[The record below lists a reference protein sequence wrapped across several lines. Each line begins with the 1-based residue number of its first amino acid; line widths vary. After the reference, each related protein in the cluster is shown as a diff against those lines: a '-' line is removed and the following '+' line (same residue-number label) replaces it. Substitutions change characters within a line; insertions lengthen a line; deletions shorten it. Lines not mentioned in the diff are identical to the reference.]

1 LGLREYIAKRAIN
14 SVILFLA
21 ILVFNFFLFRIPT
34 FFFGVDPADLYV
46 QVGMEAEDIEALRR
60 AWGIPQPDAGFAEWF
75 DHFLK
80 YLGNMVTLN
89 FGFSFKSFRPVAM
102 EIALRLP
109 NTLILLGTSSMLM
122 VLLGLV
128 MGILAASKHGTRTDS
143 SLITV
148 ALSLYSLP
156 IFWLGI
162 LALIIFGFYLG
173 LVPLTGGTISYPPPQ
188 DPLAYLVDYLHHL
201 ILPAGVLTLGG
212 FGSYMLLMRN
222 SLIDVLTEDFIVT
235 AKAKGLDNRTI
246 LYRHALKNAIL
257 PMITLVAM
265 NFAFIVSGAVL
276 TETVF
281 SWYGMGRYLFES
293 LFAQDWPSSQAIFFI
308 IGLCVIIANFIADLL
323 YAVLD
328 PRIRY
333 G

>member
-1 LGLREYIAKRAIN
+1 MGLREYILKRSIN
-14 SVILFLA
+14 SIILFFAVL
-21 ILVFNFFLFRIPT
+21 IFNFFLFRIPT
-34 FFFGVDPADLYV
+34 FFFGVDPADLYM
-46 QVGMEAEDIEALRR
+46 QAGMEPETLEYLRS
-60 AWGIPQPDAGFAEWF
+60 AWGIPQPGAGPSEWF
-75 DHFLK
+75 GHFIR
-80 YLGNMVTLN
+80 YIGNMVTLN
-89 FGFSFKSFRPVAM
+89 FGFSFRSFRPVAQ

-109 NTLILLGTSSMLM
+109 NTLILLGTASMLM

-128 MGILAASKHGTRTDS
+128 VGIIAASKHGTKTDV

-148 ALSLYSLP
+148 ALSFYSLP

-162 LALIIFGFYLG
+162 LSLVIFGFYLD
-173 LVPLTGGTISYPPPQ
+173 LVPLTGGTISYPPPT
-188 DPLAYLVDYLHHL
+188 DPLMYVLDYLHHL
-201 ILPAGVLTLGG
+201 ALPATVLTIGG

-222 SLIDVLTEDFIVT
+222 SLIDVMTEDYIIT

-257 PMITLVAM
+257 PMITLIAM

-281 SWYGMGRYLFES
+281 SWYGMGRYLYES
-293 LFAQDWPSSQAIFFI
+293 LFAQDWPSSQAIFFVI
-308 IGLCVIIANFIADLL
+308 AVCVILANFIADLL

-328 PRIRY
+328 PRVRY
-333 G
+333 E